1 MSTRL
6 TDISQNRRSNEPDLN
21 EGSQKVQRESSEVLE
36 YTVKQTSS
44 DLDLLTIDCRS
55 SRIMHKKADLNI
67 EIRKSCERVNTETV
81 KDRARACKY

>member
-44 DLDLLTIDCRS
+44 DLDLLAIDCRS

-67 EIRKSCERVNTETV
+67 EIRKN
-81 KDRARACKY
+81 